1 MTGSLDRPTTGL
13 ATLARLHLLALKQ
26 GVSAAFRR
34 GGEES
39 ERVNVMVRWRAGTRI
54 RMRGVRFIAQ
64 GTHGCWDRR
73 IEWGDSLSSI
83 RLRTQAFSDA
93 CCTRLIVE
101 RCLGPRLRDAD
112 TGGFIGV
119 EVPGLAAWTF
129 KYFDRR
135 GE

>member
-93 CCTRLIVE
+93 CCARLV
-101 RCLGPRLRDAD
+101 
-112 TGGFIGV
+112 GGKVPFYDEQTMIDV
-119 EVPGLAAWTF
+119 CVRVSEMLIEEVYWC
-129 KYFDRR
+129 
-135 GE
+135 